1 MKEQGEKSDKV
12 NLNEM
17 KVGWLLDMGRD
28 DPLLLGT
35 DIREDDKAPS
45 EYAAMS
51 EYSISFSALHICQ
64 PSLLAIDS

>member
-28 DPLLLGT
+28 DSLLLGT
-35 DIREDDKAPS
+35 DIREDDKGPS
-45 EYAAMS
+45 EYAEMS
-51 EYSISFSALHICQ
+51 EYSISFSALRICQ